1 MGTETHAGSR
11 SVSYVKPAL
20 IAGVLPGAV
29 TVLLL
34 TYELNKL
41 LPCSLLLLTHQGTA
55 NLGYIKAALR
65 AYPN

>member
-1 MGTETHAGSR
+1 MGTETHAESR

-20 IAGVLPGAV
+20 EAGVLPGAV

-41 LPCSLLLLTHQGTA
+41 LPGSLLLLTHQGTA
-55 NLGYIKAALR
+55 DLGYIKAALG